1 VSGGISFP
9 LSLAHTDSSTAAEA
23 ASQPTLFR
31 CSPGFGGGVG
41 VQRRRGPGVR
51 RRVPPVGPVVGGPR
65 GQRHPDGV
73 HALGAGPRGQPVHGL
88 PDRVLGRQEE
98 TPLQVGGVR
107 GQALPTNPFRGAGPR
122 SARTSLPL
130 TRFVVQ
136 EMRADFLR
144 QLFGKQH
151 APPVRTVVQPGAG
164 LHRMLLEAEKRLRR
178 SAGPMQAHQR
188 PADEQQPPD
197 NGVQQLMTATRGELH
212 FPKLRRRRRKW
223 KTKAERTVIR

>member
-1 VSGGISFP
+1 VR
-9 LSLAHTDSSTAAEA
+9 SSTAAEA

-98 TPLQVGGVR
+98 TPLQ
-107 GQALPTNPFRGAGPR
+107 
-122 SARTSLPL
+122 
-130 TRFVVQ
+130 

-164 LHRMLLEAEKRLRR
+164 LHRMLLEAKKRLRR